1 MLVLVDF
8 FLKFFCYGKSVGM
21 FLLFNCLLIMNE

>member
-1 MLVLVDF
+1 MVLVDF
-8 FLKFFCYGKSVGM
+8 FLKFFFLWFSVGM